1 MTMNLKNLYQNEY
14 SFEETVNENFFKVDS
29 FTHLSIFGEISSSND
44 EENTIAKELYLITQP
59 QADENGII
67 TPDTL
72 FQDKIN
78 QIACY
83 HNNIGW
89 LFYTPKIGDIAY
101 IRSRNGFYYFT
112 GAQWNIMTTG
122 SSSGGSSTIA
132 PTPTSN
138 TGSTGGTSS
147 SSVESISLNNPFS
160 LGMIMRSKTQVNHP
174 SWLKSDATLKSGA
187 VYASMYSTL
196 LDAFN
201 NGTAGTIEIGDET
214 YNTKEKD
221 GFVVIDSNDWQTIY
235 SNYGIAAQFGIDTT
249 NQQFYLP
256 YGEESKRELVESKQ
270 PTESDK
276 TWYNLYSDGW
286 LEQGGECYTTSGLGQ
301 YNNVVKLVYP
311 YESTLYF
318 PKHTM
323 LMSGAWNPTDSMEV
337 YPDRT
342 ATSFT
347 IGIYNTGYRGF
358 VWTASGYLNSV
369 NNALSRKYYDYY
381 YVGETIQSSNA
392 INLDALIT
400 KLNTLEN
407 RVQELENA

>member
-1 MTMNLKNLYQNEY
+1 MNLKNLYQNEY

-29 FTHLSIFGEISSSND
+29 FAHLSILGEISSSNN
-44 EENTIAKELYLITQP
+44 EENTIAKELYLIVPPQP
-59 QADENGII
+59 DENGII

-122 SSSGGSSTIA
+122 SSSGGGSSTTS
-132 PTPTSN
+132 PTPTGN
-138 TGSTGGTSS
+138 TGGTGGTSS

-160 LGMIMRSKTQVNHP
+160 LGMIMRSKQGFTHP

-187 VYASMYSTL
+187 VYASMYLAL

-201 NGTAGTIEIGDET
+201 NGTEGTIEIVGTT

-221 GFVVIDSNDWQTIY
+221 GFVVISATDWQTIY
-235 SNYGIAAQFGIDTT
+235 SNYGIVAQYGLDTI

-256 YGEESKRELVESKQ
+256 YGEEKNRILVSKKE
-270 PTESDK
+270 PTDNDK

-286 LEQGGECYTTSGLGQ
+286 VEQGGIAISNYPNSARTETLPIAMRDTNYTVLAITTGDTNSNVDLRTSYIPRTALTTTSFVCRQ
-301 YNNVVKLVYP
+301 YSN
-311 YESTLYF
+311 
-318 PKHTM
+318 
-323 LMSGAWNPTDSMEV
+323 GAAPF
-337 YPDRT
+337 Y
-342 ATSFT
+342 
-347 IGIYNTGYRGF
+347 
-358 VWTASGYLNSV
+358 WTAKGYTNTTNLASSY
-369 NNALSRKYYDYY
+369 ADYY
-381 YVGETIQSSNA
+381 YVGDTIQSSYA
-392 INLDALIT
+392 INLDTLLT

-407 RVQELENA
+407 RIQELENA

>member
-29 FTHLSIFGEISSSND
+29 FTHLSILGEISSSSD

-59 QADENGII
+59 QPDENGTT

-122 SSSGGSSTIA
+122 SSSGGGSSAIS
-132 PTPTSN
+132 PTPTGN
-138 TGSTGGTSS
+138 TGGTGGTSS

-174 SWLKSDATLKSGA
+174 SWVKSDATLKSGA
-187 VYASMYSTL
+187 VYASMYFAL
-196 LDAFN
+196 LDTFN
-201 NGTAGTIEIGDET
+201 NGTAGTIEIGGET
-214 YNTKEKD
+214 YNTKEKN

-235 SNYGIAAQFGIDTT
+235 STYGIVAQFGIDTT

-256 YGEESKRELVESKQ
+256 YDEESKRELIESKQ
-270 PTESDK
+270 PTDDDK

-286 LEQGGECYTTSGLGQ
+286 CEQGGSVSMVPTANSCSITLLKSYLNTNYFAVATILASNTTTTTSL
-301 YNNVVKLVYP
+301 NTIT
-311 YESTLYF
+311 S
-318 PKHTM
+318 KHTTQFV
-323 LMSGAWNPTDSMEV
+323 LNV
-337 YPDRT
+337 YGNGIGKNGIDWSACGYVNQNT
-342 ATSFT
+342 T
-347 IGIYNTGYRGF
+347 ITNQ
-358 VWTASGYLNSV
+358 
-369 NNALSRKYYDYY
+369 YYDYY
-381 YVGETIQSSNA
+381 YVGDTIQSSTA